1 MLDIQR
7 IKRFRTLKFSLKAT
21 INALKTLPMKLNDS
35 KNNSTNSLMKNNLPL
50 QQQTM
55 LEPFTSRLGN
65 PVTPGPGNAKE
76 LRETMHTTE
85 QWQPQKE
92 FIDWDEALKVAE
104 EYRASKQPA
113 QQLSE
118 DCIQEFKEMIA
129 IYLESSELTP
139 WQFIAC
145 LKAALEASLKEQKHI
160 KDSLR
165 NTLLLIEGNG
175 DDWRT

>member
-1 MLDIQR
+1 MWDTPQ
-7 IKRFRTLKFSLKAT
+7 IKRFRTLRLSLRVT
-21 INALKTLPMKLNDS
+21 INALKTLPMKL
-35 KNNSTNSLMKNNLPL
+35 KNFKSNSTKSLTEMNLQA
-50 QQQTM
+50 QQQTK

-85 QWQPQKE
+85 QE
-92 FIDWDEALKVAE
+92 SYIEGFDWDEALKVAE
-104 EYRASKQPA
+104 EYQASKQPT
-113 QQLSE
+113 QELSE

-129 IYLESSELTP
+129 LYLESSELTP

-145 LKAALEASLKEQKHI
+145 LKAALAASLKEQNHI

-175 DDWRT
+175 DD

>member
-1 MLDIQR
+1 
-7 IKRFRTLKFSLKAT
+7 
-21 INALKTLPMKLNDS
+21 MKLNDS
-35 KNNSTNSLMKNNLPL
+35 KNNSTSSLIKNKLPL

-85 QWQPQKE
+85 QE
-92 FIDWDEALKVAE
+92 TYIEGFDWDEALKVAE
-104 EYRASKQPA
+104 EYQASKQPA

-145 LKAALEASLKEQKHI
+145 LKSALAASLKEQNHI
-160 KDSLR
+160 KDNLR

-175 DDWRT
+175 DD